1 MTELRFETY
10 KIKGHRI
17 GKASWFPAIRELIK
31 SEISAE
37 LDEDD
42 GLFIGYGMMPDS
54 LPYTLQDEYD
64 TPEEELTFQSAVLE
78 NEYLK
83 ATFLPEL
90 GGRLWALYDKEHQR
104 DLILENTAFLP
115 CNLAIRNAWF
125 AGGVEFNCGRRG
137 HDEQTVSPRF
147 TAVIQTEKFP
157 VLRIY
162 EYQRDRGTPFQYD
175 SFLPE
180 GSRYLYIRGRIWNP
194 NPYTVPM
201 YWWSNI
207 AAPEVPGSRIIVPAK
222 DTFSNWY
229 TGGSHALAKV
239 SLPDGEGFDASYPVN
254 FQYVK
259 DHFYNIPE
267 NIRRFECLFMPDGY
281 GFAHVSTKKLRG
293 RKLFVWG
300 QSQGGRHWNQKL
312 LGPGLDNYIELQG
325 GLARSQQEC
334 LPMPPKTAWEWLEGY
349 GALIMKPEDVFGDWD
364 SAIEKTMAALDE
376 QIPESGLDALLKE
389 THDTVALQPG
399 EVRISGSGWGALEE
413 LRTGK
418 KLAPQLDFGTIGEE
432 QKFWGSLLNG
442 QDVSNDL
449 PVSYLVSDEW
459 FEILKQAKE
468 SWQKHYHLALNYYRR
483 KDLER
488 AEKELAAAGK
498 SDNNRYLLHALAN
511 IRRLQNRNLEAAELI
526 WQAGKLDLTD
536 ASFLKEVLK
545 MLLGLEAYDKMY
557 DLIVSSDPDVQERP
571 LIKFMKAC
579 SLAHSGALDEAE
591 AILLENGGLDIP
603 DIREGENST
612 SQLYIYIQE
621 ERARIAGKPF
631 DPEKVEVPFLL
642 DLRMSGI

>member
-1 MTELRFETY
+1 
-10 KIKGHRI
+10 
-17 GKASWFPAIRELIK
+17 
-31 SEISAE
+31 
-37 LDEDD
+37 
-42 GLFIGYGMMPDS
+42 
-54 LPYTLQDEYD
+54 
-64 TPEEELTFQSAVLE
+64 
-78 NEYLK
+78 
-83 ATFLPEL
+83 
-90 GGRLWALYDKEHQR
+90 
-104 DLILENTAFLP
+104 
-115 CNLAIRNAWF
+115 
-125 AGGVEFNCGRRG
+125 
-137 HDEQTVSPRF
+137 
-147 TAVIQTEKFP
+147 
-157 VLRIY
+157 
-162 EYQRDRGTPFQYD
+162 
-175 SFLPE
+175 
-180 GSRYLYIRGRIWNP
+180 
-194 NPYTVPM
+194 
-201 YWWSNI
+201 
-207 AAPEVPGSRIIVPAK
+207 
-222 DTFSNWY
+222 
-229 TGGSHALAKV
+229 
-239 SLPDGEGFDASYPVN
+239 
-254 FQYVK
+254 
-259 DHFYNIPE
+259 
-267 NIRRFECLFMPDGY
+267 
-281 GFAHVSTKKLRG
+281 
-293 RKLFVWG
+293 
-300 QSQGGRHWNQKL
+300 
-312 LGPGLDNYIELQG
+312 
-325 GLARSQQEC
+325 
-334 LPMPPKTAWEWLEGY
+334 MPPKTAWEWLEGY

-364 SAIEKTMAALDE
+364 SAIEKTMAALDD

-579 SLAHSGALDEAE
+579 SLAHSGALEEAE